1 MAIAPPGTLPS
12 RLVLVGWPVRHSL
25 SPTFQNAALRAA
37 GIPLRYDALAVE
49 PSALPAMLAALT
61 REGAAGNVTIPHK
74 EAAWRCCAT
83 RTPVAERTGAVNTF
97 WTRDGA
103 LHGDNTDVEGFA
115 ALAGSVL
122 GPVSPGLRVLVLG
135 AGGAAAAVLAA
146 VESWPERAVTVV
158 GRSPERA
165 ARLAARWGSWCTAAD
180 DAAQAARDA
189 TVVVNATPIGLHD
202 DAMPLPV
209 AQLRRDAAVLDLVY
223 RPGGTAWV
231 AAARA
236 AGHPSG
242 DGLPMLVEQ
251 GALAFRRW
259 LGVEPDRATMWRS
272 LGALGER

>member
-1 MAIAPPGTLPS
+1 VTPDAPAVTLPS
-12 RLVLVGWPVRHSL
+12 RLVLLGWPVRHSL

-37 GIPLRYDALAVE
+37 DVPLHYAAMAVPPDELREALA
-49 PSALPAMLAALT
+49 LLA

-74 EAAWRCCAT
+74 EAVWHQCAT

-103 LHGDNTDVEGFA
+103 LHGDNTDVAGFS
-115 ALAGSVL
+115 ALARSVL
-122 GPVSPGLRVLVLG
+122 GAEPAAARVLLLG

-146 VESWPERAVTVV
+146 LEAWTDRRVTVV
-158 GRSPERA
+158 ARSPERA
-165 ARLAARWGSWCTAAD
+165 ARLAERWGPWCTVGP
-180 DAAQAARDA
+180 DAERAAREA

-209 AQLRRDAAVLDLVY
+209 EQLRHDAAVLDLVY

-231 AAARA
+231 AAALRNGHA
-236 AGHPSG
+236 AS

-259 LGVEPDRATMWRS
+259 LGIEPDRAAMWR
-272 LGALGER
+272 ALRER